1 MENIFLY
8 IIIGYI
14 QFNWVVLTSVL
25 WSRRGQGIDLLKSLK
40 AIGVGTLLWPIVT
53 LLYGWGILSHI
64 HETGW
69 LKLRA
74 YGILVIPVYLVYDYI
89 RAKFYRCRSST
100 RK

>member
-25 WSRRGQGIDLLKSLK
+25 WSRREQGIDLLKSLK

-53 LLYGWGILSHI
+53 LLYGWASCHTYMKLDGLS
-64 HETGW
+64 
-69 LKLRA
+69 
-74 YGILVIPVYLVYDYI
+74 
-89 RAKFYRCRSST
+89 
-100 RK
+100 